1 MDFRSFPVDRKGYD
15 AALVIVDRFS
25 KRPISIPCKKTATSE
40 DVARIFIEHVYR
52 HRGPPS
58 TIVSDRG
65 PQFVSSFWNEFCQIL
80 GVKLKLST
88 AYHAQTD
95 GQTEIVNQHIVNRL
109 RPFINNHQDNWSD
122 LLPMI
127 DFAAAALPS
136 ESTDASP
143 FLVDCGYEPRT
154 SFDWKPIEKN
164 LPRDEKISRQRAQ
177 DATKQM
183 EKIWSTVG
191 TQIRQAQDQQK
202 RQADKRRRP
211 IDFDVGDR
219 VWLSLRHYHTDR
231 PNKKLDSQ
239 MAGPFPV
246 LEKVGNSYKLE
257 LPESMRIHPV
267 FSPDKLRR
275 AADDPLPG
283 QVVEP
288 PEPLVIG
295 DEHEWEVE
303 EILASRVCR
312 HRLQYQVKW
321 TGFDEDRT
329 WYPAANFKG
338 SPHRIRDYHQRYP
351 EQPGPPQRLHEW
363 IRAWEDEAEELEDHP
378 DDNLPA

>member
-1 MDFRSFPVDRKGYD
+1 M
-15 AALVIVDRFS
+15 
-25 KRPISIPCKKTATSE
+25 
-40 DVARIFIEHVYR
+40 
-52 HRGPPS
+52 
-58 TIVSDRG
+58 SDRG

-136 ESTDASP
+136 ESTNASP

-164 LPRDEKISRQRAQ
+164 LPRDERISRQQAQ
-177 DATKQM
+177 DATKRM
-183 EKIWSTVG
+183 EKIWSTIG
-191 TQIRQAQDQQK
+191 TRIRQAQDRQK
-202 RQADKRRRP
+202 RQADRRRRP

-219 VWLSLRHYHTDR
+219 AWLSLRHYRTDR
-231 PNKKLDSQ
+231 PNKKLDNQ
-239 MAGPFPV
+239 MAGPFPI

-257 LPESMRIHPV
+257 LPESMKIHPV

-275 AADDPLPG
+275 AADDSLPG

-288 PEPLVIG
+288 SEPIVIG

-312 HRLQYQVKW
+312 RRLQYQVKW

-338 SPHRIRDYHQRYP
+338 SPHRIRDYHQQYP
-351 EQPGPPQRLHEW
+351 EHPGPPQRLREW
-363 IRAWEDEAEELEDHP
+363 IKAWEDEVEELEDHP